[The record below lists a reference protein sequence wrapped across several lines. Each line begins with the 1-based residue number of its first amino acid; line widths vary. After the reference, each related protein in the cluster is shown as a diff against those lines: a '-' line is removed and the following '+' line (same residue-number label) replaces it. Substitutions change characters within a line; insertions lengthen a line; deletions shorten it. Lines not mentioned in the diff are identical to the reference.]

1 MSVIPDADILF
12 PFLEHRGP
20 AHSIIVG
27 LIAFAPLF
35 VIYRKNAVPYFVAY
49 IQHALIGDYVTG
61 GHLQLLWPITNQYYG
76 LNNSIRS
83 TANVTIELTLFA
95 VAIVALLKSRDI
107 SSIVKP
113 RLSNLL
119 LSIPIITVLLPAFL
133 SFPLSVPTLLLLPHL
148 TYTIIFS
155 VSVLSCVFAANS
167 KPQAK
172 VQTG

>member
-1 MSVIPDADILF
+1 
-12 PFLEHRGP
+12 
-20 AHSIIVG
+20 
-27 LIAFAPLF
+27 
-35 VIYRKNAVPYFVAY
+35 
-49 IQHALIGDYVTG
+49 
-61 GHLQLLWPITNQYYG
+61 
-76 LNNSIRS
+76 
-83 TANVTIELTLFA
+83 
-95 VAIVALLKSRDI
+95 LLKSRDI

-167 KPQAK
+167 KPQTK